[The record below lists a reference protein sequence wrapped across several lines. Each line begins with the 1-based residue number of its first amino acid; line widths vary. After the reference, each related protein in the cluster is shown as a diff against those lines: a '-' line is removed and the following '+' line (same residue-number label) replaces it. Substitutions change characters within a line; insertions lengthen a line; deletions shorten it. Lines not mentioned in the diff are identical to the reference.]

1 MGFQATLTDQYG
13 VPRVFGYGETKTEAL
28 EQLAY
33 AAFDYKRADLVAG
46 NVNIVELD
54 EAEL

>member
-1 MGFQATLTDQYG
+1 MKFQATLTDQNG
-13 VPRVFGYGETKTEAL
+13 VPRVFGRGETKTEAL

-46 NVNIVELD
+46 NVSIVKLEETEL
-54 EAEL
+54 